1 VGPVADDPADRL
13 LAAAEDSGVD
23 LRALLPWCLTLC
35 LDGLLYY
42 HEVGNAREARMVK
55 VMTTLAGEGGMA

>member
-1 VGPVADDPADRL
+1 V
-13 LAAAEDSGVD
+13 
-23 LRALLPWCLTLC
+23 TLC

-42 HEVGNAREARMVK
+42 HEVGDAREARMVK